1 MLVKILEYDTSDACS
16 VSQAQH
22 DLVEYLNSGWEI
34 KGQSESDGFIHYTLV
49 HGKPD
54 PYATK
59 RHYAYE
65 VVN

>member
-1 MLVKILEYDTSDACS
+1 MLVKVLEFDTIDLK
-16 VSQAQH
+16 QAERK
-22 DLVEYLNSGWEI
+22 LVELLNDGWEI
-34 KGQSESDGFIHYTLV
+34 KGQSESGDGFIHYTLV